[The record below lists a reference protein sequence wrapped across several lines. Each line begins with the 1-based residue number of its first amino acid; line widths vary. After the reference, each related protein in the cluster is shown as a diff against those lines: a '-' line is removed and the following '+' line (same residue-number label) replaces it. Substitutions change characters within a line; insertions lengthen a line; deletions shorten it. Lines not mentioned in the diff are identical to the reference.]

1 MGNGLLVW
9 FGELTYLI
17 SQNKSVRLFS
27 DFFLDNAKDQKINLM
42 HSHNFLKSEPI
53 SIHKSLILLPL
64 PSYLFGSCIISRN
77 MVNGNQSFS
86 RRGILNLMVVFT
98 CQYCLAYYSSF
109 LSILL
114 LRRMCSLCIL
124 LRVHFIVVELSIVH
138 VILSLW

>member
-1 MGNGLLVW
+1 MGNGLVVC
-9 FGELTYLI
+9 FGELIL
-17 SQNKSVRLFS
+17 
-27 DFFLDNAKDQKINLM
+27 FLDNTRDQKINLM
-42 HSHNFLKSEPI
+42 HSHNFLKREPI

-77 MVNGNQSFS
+77 MVNVNQPFS

-138 VILSLW
+138 VILSL